1 MNLQENI
8 ERIKEV
14 MGINENRNHFI
25 IRRQDEF
32 IEDIINSFEWMDIED
47 TDSDSFEEYVE
58 EVLRHAIDSFFQHND
73 ILVTSEEQDELLPL
87 ALKILRNDER
97 LFKRIKRN
105 YINNITLMTLTN
117 NIKNIINTPRIDE
130 ANHTLPIKRRLGR
143 IIKYI
148 RSQYSNLA
156 ASRFDNI
163 DQFLRRLAFDTTR
176 DIAMNLFD
184 SEDFDD
190 MSKMMDDFEPKMLN
204 YIKTNKE
211 MYDEIHNYFFSE
223 GGWGDPDESSFEN
236 VNRINESKEMLLV
249 KRRMDALLDYIE
261 ASYDWLSPRRFD
273 NFEHFL
279 KRVVFSAARDFVADE
294 IGGEY
299 EEQLNIREKL
309 EPQIL
314 EFIKNHPIY
323 DDIYDHYISN
333 TG

>member
-1 MNLQENI
+1 MNLREDIN
-8 ERIKEV
+8 RIKEV
-14 MGINENRNHFI
+14 MGINENRNLFF

-73 ILVTSEEQDELLPL
+73 ILVTNEEIDELLPL

-105 YINNITLMTLTN
+105 YVNNITS
-117 NIKNIINTPRIDE
+117 RIDE
-130 ANHTLPIKRRLGR
+130 ANHTLPIKRRLSR

-156 ASRFDNI
+156 ASRFDNF
-163 DQFLRRLAFDTTR
+163 DHFLRRLVHDTTMH
-176 DIAMNLFD
+176 IAMDLFD

-223 GGWGDPDESSFEN
+223 GGFGDPNESSFEK
-236 VNRINESKEMLLV
+236 VNGLNESKELLLV

-261 ASYDWLSPRRFD
+261 QSYDWLSPRRFD

-299 EEQLNIREKL
+299 EEQLNIREEL
-309 EPQIL
+309 EPMIL
-314 EFIKNHPIY
+314 ELVKKLPIY
-323 DDIYDHYISN
+323 DEIYDHYISN
-333 TG
+333 I

>member
-1 MNLQENI
+1 MNLREDIN
-8 ERIKEV
+8 RIKQV
-14 MGINENRNHFI
+14 MGINENRNHFF

-32 IEDIINSFEWMDIED
+32 LEYILDSFDWMDVS
-47 TDSDSFEEYVE
+47 DSDSFEEYIE
-58 EVLRHAIDSFFQHND
+58 DLLMRAIDDLFHHND
-73 ILVTSEEQDELLPL
+73 ILVTSEEIDKLLPL
-87 ALKILRNDER
+87 AFLVLNNNDR
-97 LFKRIKRN
+97 LFNKIKRN
-105 YINNITLMTLTN
+105 YYA
-117 NIKNIINTPRIDE
+117 KNSDTRIDE

-156 ASRFDNI
+156 ADRFDNF
-163 DQFLRRLAFDTTR
+163 DHFLRRLAFDTTR
-176 DIAMNLFD
+176 DIAMDLFD

-190 MSKMMDDFEPKMLN
+190 MSRMMDDFEPKMLN

-223 GGWGDPDESSFEN
+223 GGWGDPNESSFEKIN
-236 VNRINESKEMLLV
+236 GLNESKEMLRI
-249 KRRMDALLDYIE
+249 KRRMDAVLNYIE

-279 KRVVFSAARDFVADE
+279 KRVVFSATRDFVADE

-314 EFIKNHPIY
+314 EFIKKHPIY
-323 DDIYDHYISN
+323 DEIYDHYISN
-333 TG
+333 IG